1 MLCDQREDAVQGQ
14 DPQHA
19 SLVQAAGEEVSQQ
32 QRVGQ
37 GRHDA
42 GVQLHQHL
50 LQKLGGQRQP
60 QQPQPCVTA
69 AELRFVKLCSCRVA
83 CAWAP
88 PASEAERAEEATAVL
103 KASL

>member
-1 MLCDQREDAVQGQ
+1 MPVATSLTAYLQQCVQPGIEGWVLQAMLCDQREDAVQGQ

-32 QRVGQ
+32 QGVGQ

-69 AELRFVKLCSCRVA
+69 AEA
-83 CAWAP
+83 
-88 PASEAERAEEATAVL
+88 RAVQL
-103 KASL
+103 